1 MLLHGTDALKEAA
14 ASGHALPGF
23 VTYNLETLQGIVAAA
38 EAAGRPVL
46 IQAGSSPFK
55 HAGRQALMWLALDA
69 ATHSAA
75 RLGVHLDHCRDL
87 EEITACLE
95 AGYTSVM
102 VDGSDL
108 SFAENI
114 ALTKEAVRRAR
125 DHGAWVEAELG
136 ALPGDEDVSTDAVAQ
151 TAAMTDP
158 RQAGEFVAATGV
170 DALAVAVGN
179 VHGFT
184 KEPVRLDL
192 ERLAALHKVV
202 PVPLVLHGASGLP
215 VEELQGALARG
226 VAKVNVNAELR
237 RAYLEAVRAAL
248 PSTLPGSD
256 VVSLWA
262 AGRDAVRD
270 AALEVIGR
278 LSPRAEGETLSLQGE
293 AGHVP
298 PAAYETGHPMRSTKP
313 QGTTT
318 L

>member
-1 MLLHGTDALKEAA
+1 MLLHGTDALKKAA
-14 ASGHALPGF
+14 AAGHALPGF
-23 VTYNLETLQGIVAAA
+23 VAYNLETVQGITAAA
-38 EAAGRPVL
+38 EAAGRPVV

-55 HAGRQALMWLALDA
+55 HAGREALMRLALHTA
-69 ATHSAA
+69 GQSTA
-75 RLGVHLDHCRDL
+75 RLGVHLDHSRDL

-102 VDGSDL
+102 VDGSHL
-108 SFAENI
+108 PFAENI

-151 TAAMTDP
+151 AAAMTDP
-158 RQAGEFVAATGV
+158 RQAAEFVAATGV

-184 KEPVRLDL
+184 KHPVRLDL
-192 ERLAALHKVV
+192 ERLAAIHEAV

-215 VEELQGALARG
+215 VEELHGALARG

-237 RAYLEAVRAAL
+237 RAYLEAVRVTL
-248 PSTLPGSD
+248 PSALPGSD

-278 LSPRAEGETLSLQGE
+278 LGPHNEGGN
-293 AGHVP
+293 A
-298 PAAYETGHPMRSTKP
+298 
-313 QGTTT
+313 
-318 L
+318 

>member
-1 MLLHGTDALKEAA
+1 MLLHGTDALKKAA
-14 ASGHALPGF
+14 AAGHALPGF
-23 VTYNLETLQGIVAAA
+23 VAYNLETVQGITAAA
-38 EAAGRPVL
+38 EAADRPVL

-55 HAGRQALMWLALDA
+55 HAGRDALMRLALHA
-69 ATHSAA
+69 AGHSVAQ
-75 RLGVHLDHCRDL
+75 LGVHLDHSRDL
-87 EEITACLE
+87 DEITACLE

-102 VDGSDL
+102 VDGSHL
-108 SFAENI
+108 PFAENI

-158 RQAGEFVAATGV
+158 RQAAEFVAATGI

-184 KEPVRLDL
+184 KDPVHLDP
-192 ERLAALHKVV
+192 ERLAAIHEAV

-215 VEELQGALARG
+215 VEELHGALARG

-237 RAYLEAVRAAL
+237 RAYLEAVRATL
-248 PSTLPGSD
+248 PSALPGSD
-256 VVSLWA
+256 VVSVWA

-270 AALEVIGR
+270 TALEIIGR
-278 LSPRAEGETLSLQGE
+278 LSPHSQGN
-293 AGHVP
+293 A
-298 PAAYETGHPMRSTKP
+298 
-313 QGTTT
+313 
-318 L
+318 

>member
-14 ASGHALPGF
+14 AAGHALPGF
-23 VTYNLETLQGIVAAA
+23 VAYNLETVQGITAAA
-38 EAAGRPVL
+38 EAAGRPVV

-55 HAGRQALMWLALDA
+55 HAGREALMWLALHA
-69 ATHSAA
+69 AGQSAA
-75 RLGVHLDHCRDL
+75 RLGVHLDHSRDL

-102 VDGSDL
+102 VDGSHL
-108 SFAENI
+108 PFAENI
-114 ALTKEAVRRAR
+114 ALTQEAVRRAR
-125 DHGAWVEAELG
+125 AHGAWVEAELG
-136 ALPGDEDVSTDAVAQ
+136 ALPGDEDVSTHAVAQ
-151 TAAMTDP
+151 AAAMTDP
-158 RQAGEFVAATGV
+158 QQAAEFVAATGV

-184 KEPVRLDL
+184 KHPVRLDL
-192 ERLAALHKVV
+192 ERLAAIHEAV

-215 VEELQGALARG
+215 VEELHGALARG

-237 RAYLEAVRAAL
+237 RAYLEATHVTL
-248 PSTLPGSD
+248 PSALPGSD

-278 LSPRAEGETLSLQGE
+278 LSPYAEGQN
-293 AGHVP
+293 A
-298 PAAYETGHPMRSTKP
+298 
-313 QGTTT
+313 
-318 L
+318 

>member
-14 ASGHALPGF
+14 ATGRALPGF
-23 VTYNLETLQGIVAAA
+23 VAYNLETVQGITAAA

-55 HAGRQALMWLALDA
+55 HAGREALMRLALDA
-69 ATHSAA
+69 AAHSGA
-75 RLGVHLDHCRDL
+75 RLGVHLDHSRDL
-87 EEITACLE
+87 DEITACLA

-102 VDGSDL
+102 VDGSHL
-108 SFAENI
+108 PFAENI

-136 ALPGDEDVSTDAVAQ
+136 ALAGDEDVSTDAVAQ

-158 RQAGEFVAATGV
+158 RQAAEFVAATGV

-184 KEPVRLDL
+184 KNPVHLDL
-192 ERLAALHKVV
+192 QRLATIHQAV

-215 VEELQGALARG
+215 AEELQGALARG

-237 RAYLEAVRAAL
+237 RAYLEAVRGVL

-278 LSPRAEGETLSLQGE
+278 LSPHAEGATRDLDS
-293 AGHVP
+293 V
-298 PAAYETGHPMRSTKP
+298 R
-313 QGTTT
+313 
-318 L
+318 

>member
-14 ASGHALPGF
+14 SAGHALPGF
-23 VTYNLETLQGIVAAA
+23 VAYNLETVQGITAAA
-38 EAAGRPVL
+38 ETAGRPVV

-55 HAGRQALMWLALDA
+55 HAGREALMRLALHA
-69 ATHSAA
+69 AGHSAA
-75 RLGVHLDHCRDL
+75 RLGVHLDHSRDL
-87 EEITACLE
+87 EEITDCLE

-102 VDGSDL
+102 VDGSHL
-108 SFAENI
+108 PFAENI
-114 ALTKEAVRRAR
+114 ALTRETVRRAR

-151 TAAMTDP
+151 AAAMTDP
-158 RQAGEFVAATGV
+158 RQAAEFVAATGV

-184 KEPVRLDL
+184 KHPVRLDL
-192 ERLAALHKVV
+192 ERLAAIHEAV

-215 VEELQGALARG
+215 VEELHGALVRG

-237 RAYLEAVRAAL
+237 RAYLEATRVTL
-248 PSTLPGSD
+248 PSALPGSD

-270 AALEVIGR
+270 AALDVISR
-278 LSPRAEGETLSLQGE
+278 LSPHGEEGS
-293 AGHVP
+293 A
-298 PAAYETGHPMRSTKP
+298 
-313 QGTTT
+313 
-318 L
+318 

>member
-1 MLLHGTDALKEAA
+1 MLLHGTEALKEAA
-14 ASGHALPGF
+14 AAGHALPGF
-23 VTYNLETLQGIVAAA
+23 VAYNLETVQGITAAA
-38 EAAGRPVL
+38 ETAGRPVI

-55 HAGRQALMWLALDA
+55 HAGREALMRLALHA
-69 ATHSAA
+69 AGHSAA
-75 RLGVHLDHCRDL
+75 RLGVHLDHSRDL
-87 EEITACLE
+87 DEITACLE

-102 VDGSDL
+102 VDGSHL
-108 SFAENI
+108 PFAENI

-136 ALPGDEDVSTDAVAQ
+136 ALPGDEDVSTNAVAH

-158 RQAGEFVAATGV
+158 QQAAEFVAATGV

-184 KEPVRLDL
+184 QHPVRLDL
-192 ERLAALHKVV
+192 ERLAAIHEAVTV
-202 PVPLVLHGASGLP
+202 PLVPLVLHGASGLP
-215 VEELQGALARG
+215 VEELHGALARG

-237 RAYLEAVRAAL
+237 RAYLEATRETL
-248 PSTLPGSD
+248 PSALSGSN

-278 LSPRAEGETLSLQGE
+278 LSPRAEG
-293 AGHVP
+293 AD
-298 PAAYETGHPMRSTKP
+298 A
-313 QGTTT
+313 
-318 L
+318 